1 MTFNES
7 EPHYS
12 DVRTAGSEKIAA
24 LAEAIQA
31 HSRIAVFTG
40 AGISTESGI
49 PDYRG
54 PNGVWARNAIPHIDS
69 VQTDDASRREMW
81 AYRREHYPLMLARRP
96 NSGHVALADLERMGN
111 LIAII
116 TQNIDGLHQK
126 AGSDPDRVIELHG
139 STHNLRCSTCGRV
152 YEGSAIQQRL
162 EDGEADP
169 RCEFCGG
176 PLRTATVFFGEALPP
191 IALQTA
197 VAVARASDLMLVIG
211 SSLAVNPA
219 ARLPTI
225 ARENGAKV
233 IIINREPTPQDAVAD
248 LVIHADAGPTLT
260 GSIDLVDSM
269 RKEAS
274 R

>member
-7 EPHYS
+7 EPHYP
-12 DVRTAGSEKIAA
+12 DVRTATIEQIAA
-24 LAEAIQA
+24 LADAIQVHA
-31 HSRIAVFTG
+31 RIAAFTG

-69 VQTDDASRREMW
+69 MQTDDASRREMW
-81 AYRREHYPLMLARRP
+81 AYRREHYPQMQARRP
-96 NSGHVALADLERMGN
+96 NPGHIALANLERMGK

-126 AGSDPDRVIELHG
+126 AGSDPDRVVELHG
-139 STHNLRCSTCGRV
+139 STHKLRCSRCGRV

-162 EDGEADP
+162 DMGDPDP
-169 RCEFCGG
+169 RCEVCSGT
-176 PLRTATVFFGEALPP
+176 LRTATVLFGEALPP
-191 IALQTA
+191 VALQTA
-197 VAVARASDLMLVIG
+197 VAVARAADLMLVIG

-225 ARENGAKV
+225 ARENGANV
-233 IIINREPTPQDAVAD
+233 IIINREPTPQDAAAN

-260 GSIDLVDSM
+260 SSLALVESM
-269 RKEAS
+269 REEAP